1 MHIAVDDLVAALRR
15 RGLRVTRPRRAVCAV
30 LAASHGEHLSAPLI
44 YERTA
49 SEAGVSVDQS
59 TVYRTLETLED
70 AGLITHTHLPAGA
83 SVYHLAD
90 EPPHQHLVC
99 VECGLT
105 LALPEDQIEE
115 FVAEVRAKIG
125 FVLDPTHVALS
136 GRCAACVAAAVRS

>member
-1 MHIAVDDLVAALRR
+1 MHVAVDDLVAALRR
-15 RGLRVTRPRRAVCAV
+15 HGLRVTTPRRAVCAV
-30 LAASHGEHLSAPLI
+30 LASSHGEHLSAPVI
-44 YERTA
+44 YERTR

-59 TVYRTLETLED
+59 TVYRTLETLQE

-99 VECGLT
+99 VDCGRT
-105 LALPEDQIEE
+105 LALPEAQIEE
-115 FVAEVRAKIG
+115 FVADVRSKTG

-136 GRCAACVAAAVRS
+136 GHCAECAAAAVRS